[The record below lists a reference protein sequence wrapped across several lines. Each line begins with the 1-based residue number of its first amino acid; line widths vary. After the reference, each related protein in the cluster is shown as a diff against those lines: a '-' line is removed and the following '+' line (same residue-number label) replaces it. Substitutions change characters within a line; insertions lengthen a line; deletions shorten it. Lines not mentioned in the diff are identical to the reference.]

1 MGTFSWVYVLN
12 MFFNWSLWW
21 GQLSLVVALN
31 VCTKLSIPVDPP
43 GGSSGKSWGYC
54 WGSIILCCVGT
65 IKSNWIPLSR
75 IGRNHPVITI
85 HQTHDNQPNNC
96 GDISPKHW
104 LSGLHWGQFNSI
116 RCMGWT
122 QSCRTVLR
130 LEHYRWGHVLTLP
143 IVSDVSLKIALVSI
157 TLWLYIDTAVWK
169 GNPYRS
175 LDLPLRSQC
184 FQCISHSISE
194 PWVLLQHAHCCLGHC
209 SHVMCRQNWER
220 PRSDSQ
226 RLWARR
232 PNRSDVG
239 D

>member
-31 VCTKLSIPVDPP
+31 VCIELSIPVDPP

-54 WGSIILCCVGT
+54 LGTIILCCVVT

-85 HQTHDNQPNNC
+85 HQTHDNRANNC

-116 RCMGWT
+116 RCTGRT

-143 IVSDVSLKIALVSI
+143 IVSACIAKNCSCQHNTLVIHRHSCLKRKSIQIAGFTFEVTVFLMHI
-157 TLWLYIDTAVWK
+157 
-169 GNPYRS
+169 P
-175 LDLPLRSQC
+175 
-184 FQCISHSISE
+184 
-194 PWVLLQHAHCCLGHC
+194 
-209 SHVMCRQNWER
+209 
-220 PRSDSQ
+220 
-226 RLWARR
+226 
-232 PNRSDVG
+232 
-239 D
+239 